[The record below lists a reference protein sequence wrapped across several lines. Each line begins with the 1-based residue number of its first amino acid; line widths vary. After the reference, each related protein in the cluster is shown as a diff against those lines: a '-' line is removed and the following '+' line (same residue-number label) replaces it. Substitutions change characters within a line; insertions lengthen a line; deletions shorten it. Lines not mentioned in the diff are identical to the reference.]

1 MPFYKLVRTTDM
13 DLTADVD
20 RKAVMD
26 HKGDVVRKGGVV
38 RKAIMDHKGGR
49 IVNIAGVIGLTV
61 LLNKKTNNKVFL
73 FYDDHENINYC
84 PSSQQFISD
93 LLNTLLSSNAEA
105 KGDGGSKYMLILEE
119 PFIDNHHDV
128 RVLWDDV
135 KHLCLFRDF
144 YSKIIKKCSK
154 EDICNG
160 FPVDMRIALIDFS
173 LYLHDYSNVTIKLG
187 ESFSKIFFLFDL
199 SAGTDTDVNDDAV
212 VIEGTDVIGK
222 DKGSGIETLGGS
234 GCAGDDGTVIVFLK
248 NVFSNYTHTFH
259 YRQLKKKVEAFY
271 NKFIKNNVNT
281 RVCDIAGPIDGGGEG
296 REDGDGGWEGR
307 EGDGGGNRD
316 MVFVCGYPFTDDEIL
331 NFFDELDKILS
342 AIMEFYMII
351 LINIFKSKQKI
362 VYAGYYHCKNVKHI
376 LTSYYDYEQIY
387 NTGITDNVETSDNVC
402 SCISIPAT
410 LFN

>member
-1 MPFYKLVRTTDM
+1 MPFYKLV
-13 DLTADVD
+13 
-20 RKAVMD
+20 KKNNII
-26 HKGDVVRKGGVV
+26 HKSN
-38 RKAIMDHKGGR
+38 IIHKGGQV
-49 IVNIAGVIGLTV
+49 INIAGVIGLTV
-61 LLNKKTNNKVFL
+61 LINKKTNNKVFL
-73 FYDDHENINYC
+73 FYDDHQNINYC
-84 PSSQQFISD
+84 SSSQKFISELFD
-93 LLNTLLSSNAEA
+93 TLLTTEGTGCSSC
-105 KGDGGSKYMLILEE
+105 KYMLILEE
-119 PFIDNHHDV
+119 PFIDNHRDV
-128 RVLWDDV
+128 GVLWDDV

-154 EDICNG
+154 ENICNG

-173 LYLHDYSNVTIKLG
+173 LYLPDYSNVTIKLG

-199 SAGTDTDVNDDAV
+199 SASMDTMVNDDV
-212 VIEGTDVIGK
+212 VGIRK
-222 DKGSGIETLGGS
+222 DKGSGIKTLGG
-234 GCAGDDGTVIVFLK
+234 AGGDGTVIVFLK

-281 RVCDIAGPIDGGGEG
+281 RVCDIAGPIDEGGDGGWEGGEG
-296 REDGDGGWEGR
+296 GNSGDGGWEGR
-307 EGDGGGNRD
+307 EGGNSGNRA

-387 NTGITDNVETSDNVC
+387 NMGITDNVETSDNVC